1 MAEASRQARIL
12 VLYHTDAGNTRL
24 MADLVGEGA
33 AGVPETDVRLR
44 GVDEATADD
53 LLWCDGM
60 AVGSPTNMGTV
71 SWQMKRF
78 WDVTAQTLWPK
89 TEGKFG
95 RAFSSSGRVAGGG
108 ELTCVSILTIPVNY
122 GMFTFGIP
130 NDVAPGRTLHYGAVC
145 AGRRATKPTVRPA
158 DVSAGAWPSG
168 SRRSSRGDP
177 SSRRSPSPMT
187 AGPEAA

>member
-95 RAFSSSGRVAGGG
+95 CAFSSSGG
-108 ELTCVSILTIPVNY
+108 LQ
-122 GMFTFGIP
+122 
-130 NDVAPGRTLHYGAVC
+130 
-145 AGRRATKPTVRPA
+145 
-158 DVSAGAWPSG
+158 
-168 SRRSSRGDP
+168 
-177 SSRRSPSPMT
+177 
-187 AGPEAA
+187 AAAS